1 MYNTSMILD
10 TINDRCTGSNCGES
24 IRRSLVAI
32 TNYALGRAYWKR
44 MLEAR
49 RNGDTT
55 AEEYWGKH
63 ALLSMSPADKR
74 REGIR

>member
-1 MYNTSMILD
+1 MYNVDMSLD
-10 TINDRCTGSNCGES
+10 TINDRCTGLSCGDS
-24 IRRSLVAI
+24 IRRSLASF
-32 TNYALGRAYWKR
+32 TKHSLGRAYWKR